1 MNLSDEDDFEAKR
14 IKWSGLFDPSLST
27 LSKPT
32 PQKTVTFATTS
43 SSPATTT
50 TTTSGA
56 RRIRMPAI
64 CAARL
69 FQLTRELGHSS
80 DGETIEW
87 LLQQAEPAVVAATGT
102 GTIPANFSSLNVSL
116 RSTGS
121 ALSAPLSSRSMPL
134 FGASTGTA
142 FSAPLSSRSM
152 QPEFR
157 RPSSSSSS
165 LISDVTNALPKEPEK
180 SSKIVL
186 ELDIGGDKSMQ
197 TKVMKKLAA
206 LSGINYISLD
216 PETGALTIKGDIE
229 LNMVLEKVGRYCNVK
244 KEEVSGEPSMMVE
257 PKKESVS
264 EQLKKGDQKSVLEAD
279 VSMGEVL
286 TSEQS
291 LRSTTG
297 SGGSCSVI
305 NSPVVSGK
313 SIITPP
319 NVRNLNDAWYFFCE
333 FLNQR
338 KRPLTLSGC
347 TAKDAIDFLYMTP
360 GNAEALV
367 GHLRAAC
374 EAYGITPKENPFRSL
389 AVITYMKEAREMTRQ
404 AERVLFF
411 SCNDNLDVDET
422 HFIEAILKDLH
433 EQGVTTLTYNLSQ
446 RENLDGDALHE
457 MLYRSSVGIMVVS
470 NSFAYSSQSLDHLG
484 AIMEHWKAKHL
495 VIIPVYLKVTPAD
508 ICVWEGR
515 FEQILPSF
523 SVSVHADRIQKWK
536 AALTKLASIDGHQ
549 WSMGSQFM
557 LAKKVVRNTC
567 FRLDLKNSKNLVRI
581 LALLNHPLPLD
592 AEIEGIWGMA
602 GIGKTSIA
610 REVFEILAPQYDLCY
625 FLQDFHRM
633 CQSKGLRQIRDD
645 FLSKV
650 FREEKPLI
658 GASDT
663 KPSFMRDWFQNRA
676 ILIVLDD
683 VSNARDAEY
692 VVGGFSWFSRGHRII
707 LTSRSK
713 QVLVQCKVK
722 EPYEMQQLYEFE
734 SFRLCKRYL
743 KEKSAIMSELMRC
756 SSGIPLALKVLVSS
770 VSKQHMD
777 DMKKHLQSLR
787 INPPTKIQEAFRRS
801 FDGLDENAK
810 NIFLDLAC
818 FLRGEN
824 KDHVVKLLDACGF
837 FTYLGICDLIDES
850 LISLLDNKIEIPIP
864 FQDIG
869 RFIVHEEDM
878 HPCERSRLWDA
889 NDIIDVLTNNSGTEA
904 IEGIFLDASDLTCEL
919 SPTVFSNM
927 YRLRLLK
934 FYCSNTSGNQCKLS
948 LPQGLDTF
956 PDELRLLHWE
966 HFPLG
971 YLPQKFIPENLVEI
985 NMPYSN
991 MEKLWEGKKNLE
1003 KLKKIKLSHSRKLTD
1018 VRMLS
1023 EAMNLEHID
1032 LEGCT
1037 SLIDVSTSITHL
1049 RMLVSLNMKDCCHLR
1064 SLPSM
1069 VDLTSLKRL
1078 NLSGCSEVEDI
1089 QDFSPSLE
1097 ELYLA
1102 GTAIRELPFSVDNLS
1117 ELSTLDLENCL
1128 RLQKLP
1134 SGVRNSRSIVN
1145 LKLSGCTALELGK
1158 RKR

>member
-1 MNLSDEDDFEAKR
+1 MDLFDDDGFDAIGGFR
-14 IKWSGLFDPSLST
+14 HLLDPSLSVISKST
-27 LSKPT
+27 PPEDATDATSLSTAP
-32 PQKTVTFATTS
+32 ATTS
-43 SSPATTT
+43 RSVTKS
-50 TTTSGA
+50 TSMKDDAKG
-56 RRIRMPAI
+56 RRIKMPAL
-64 CAARL
+64 CAARI
-69 FQLTRELGHSS
+69 FQLTRELGHKS

-87 LLQQAEPAVVAATGT
+87 LFKQTEPAIIAATGT

-116 RSTGS
+116 RSVGS
-121 ALSAPLSSRSMPL
+121 TLSAPPSSLSAPLHHQGGAASVSHTLPL
-134 FGASTGTA
+134 
-142 FSAPLSSRSM
+142 L
-152 QPEFR
+152 EFHR
-157 RPSSSSSS
+157 SSSP
-165 LISDVTNALPKEPEK
+165 ISEVTTGPSPGK
-180 SSKIVL
+180 SSVHKNKNMLVL
-186 ELDIGGDKSMQ
+186 ELDLRGNKFMQ
-197 TKVMKKLAA
+197 EKVMRKVAS
-206 LSGINYISLD
+206 LSGISYISLD
-216 PETGALTIKGDIE
+216 LETGTLTIKGDIE
-229 LNMVLEKVGRYCNVK
+229 LDRVLERVGNYCSYK
-244 KEEVSGEPSMMVE
+244 KIEVSGEPATMVQPKKKSATE
-257 PKKESVS
+257 QPKKE
-264 EQLKKGDQKSVLEAD
+264 DQKSVLGGD
-279 VSMGEVL
+279 VSMGESL
-286 TSEQS
+286 TSEQI

-297 SGGSCSVI
+297 SGDSCSGI
-305 NSPVVSGK
+305 NIPGVSGK
-313 SIITPP
+313 SIITSP
-319 NVRNLNDAWYFFCE
+319 NLRNLDDDWYSFRD

-338 KRPLTLSGC
+338 MRPLTLSGC
-347 TAKDAIDFLYMTP
+347 TAKDAIDFLCMRQTS

-367 GHLRAAC
+367 GRLSTAC

-389 AVITYMKEAREMTRQ
+389 AVISYLKEKRGITRE
-404 AERVLFF
+404 ADCVLVF
-411 SCNDNLDVDET
+411 SCNDNLDKDKT
-422 HFIEAILKDLH
+422 HFIEAILKELH
-433 EQGVTTLTYNLSQ
+433 EQGVTPLTYNLSQ
-446 RENLDGDALHE
+446 RENLDGE

-470 NSFAYSSQSLDHLG
+470 DRFAYSSPSLDRLV

-495 VIIPVYLKVTPAD
+495 VIIPVYLK
-508 ICVWEGR
+508 
-515 FEQILPSF
+515 
-523 SVSVHADRIQKWK
+523 KWK
-536 AALTKLASIDGHQ
+536 AALTELASIDGHQ
-549 WSMGSQFM
+549 WSEGSPFM
-557 LAKKVVRNTC
+557 LAKKVVRKTC

-581 LALLNHPLPLD
+581 LALLNHPQPLD

-602 GIGKTSIA
+602 GIGKTSMA
-610 REVFEILAPQYDLCY
+610 REIFEILAPQYDLCY

-633 CQSKGLRQIRDD
+633 CKSKGLRQIRDD

-650 FREEKPLI
+650 FREEKLCI

-676 ILIVLDD
+676 ILVVLDD

-734 SFRLCKRYL
+734 SLRLCKQYL
-743 KEKSAIMSELMRC
+743 KEESAIMSELMIC

-770 VSKQHMD
+770 VSKQPVN
-777 DMKKHLQSLR
+777 DMQEHLQSLR
-787 INPPTKIQEAFRRS
+787 INPPTMIQEAFRRS
-801 FDGLDENAK
+801 FDGLDENGK

-818 FLRGEN
+818 FFRGEN
-824 KDHVVKLLDACGF
+824 KDHVVQLLDACGF

-878 HPCERSRLWDA
+878 DPCERSRLWDS

-948 LPQGLDTF
+948 LPQGLDTL

-966 HFPLG
+966 NYPLG
-971 YLPQKFIPENLVEI
+971 YLPQKFSPENLVEI

-991 MEKLWEGKKNLE
+991 MEKLWEGKKHLE

-1018 VRMLS
+1018 VLMLS
-1023 EAMNLEHID
+1023 EATNLEHID

-1049 RMLVSLNMKDCCHLR
+1049 GKLVSLNMKDCCHLR

-1069 VDLTSLKRL
+1069 VDLTSLKL
-1078 NLSGCSEVEDI
+1078 VNLSGCSELEDI
-1089 QDFSPSLE
+1089 QDFSPNLE

-1102 GTAIRELPFSVDNLS
+1102 RTAIRELPFSVENLS
-1117 ELSTLDLENCL
+1117 ELNTLDLEDCV

-1145 LKLSGCTALELGK
+1145 LKMSGCTSPKLRK